1 MKARAATLLLSMM
14 VTSAW
19 LFCVSAVQA
28 QTVDDIIKKGKVV
41 IGVQVGSPPFDT
53 VDEKGNHVGYNFD
66 VANLLGQYLG
76 VKVEIVELAVPA
88 RIAALTSGK
97 VDVLVALMGLRPE
110 WAKAVMYTQPY
121 CSFDHVIWAAK
132 SADINNLD
140 DLKGKKVSLPRG
152 STQESILNAM
162 KIPGMTLSRFD
173 DDSSAAQA
181 LLSGQ
186 VDASADP
193 DAMVKEFMKQIP
205 EGKFEIKFQFAS
217 IPCSMTVRKDAFELR
232 QWLNTTIAW
241 MKVNGELDRIHM
253 KWFGKPLAK
262 NLPVF

>member
-1 MKARAATLLLSMM
+1 MKTRAAIQLLSMV
-14 VTSAW
+14 VTSVV
-19 LFCVSAVQA
+19 LFCTSAVQA
-28 QTVDDIIKKGKVV
+28 QTVDDIVKKGKVV

-66 VANLLGQYLG
+66 VANLLGKYLG

-97 VDVLVALMGLRPE
+97 VDMLVALMGLRPE
-110 WAKAVMYTQPY
+110 WAKSVMYTQPY

-132 SADINNLD
+132 SADIKSLD

-152 STQESILNAM
+152 STQEGFLNNM

-173 DDSSAAQA
+173 DDASAAQA

-193 DAMVKEFMKQIP
+193 DVMVKEFMKQSP
-205 EGKFEIKFQFAS
+205 DGKFEVKFQFMTV
-217 IPCSMTVRKDAFELR
+217 PCSMTVRKDAFELH

-241 MKVNGELDRIHM
+241 IKTNGELDQIHM
-253 KWFGKPLAK
+253 KWFGKPVSK
-262 NLPVF
+262 NLPIF

>member
-1 MKARAATLLLSMM
+1 MKPRAAIQFLSVMVMVTLLCWVS
-14 VTSAW
+14 SA
-19 LFCVSAVQA
+19 QA

-66 VANLLGQYLG
+66 VANLLGKYLG

-97 VDVLVALMGLRPE
+97 VDMLVALMGLRPE

-132 SADINNLD
+132 SADIKSLE

-152 STQESILNAM
+152 STQEGILSAM
-162 KIPGMTLSRFD
+162 KIPELTLSRFD
-173 DDSSAAQA
+173 DDASAAQA

-193 DAMVKEFMKQIP
+193 DAMVKEFMKRVP

-217 IPCSMTVRKDAFELR
+217 IPCSMTVRKDAFELH

-262 NLPVF
+262 DLPVF